1 MLIANWIYIGPEEKG
16 RELMTPIFDI
26 GPIVANVSVVPY
38 NKLIQIMAF
47 GADANLCVPG
57 KSLATYSVN
66 VWQFS
71 VATYEWAFKK
81 VSDFFAQYPAGR
93 GSSFIFE
100 TFPNQAVL
108 AVPQEKTCYPWR
120 DAKGNLYVQYLIY
133 PS

>member
-1 MLIANWIYIGPEEKG
+1 
-16 RELMTPIFDI
+16 MTPIFDI
-26 GPIVANVSVVPY
+26 GPVVANVSVVPY
-38 NKLIQIMAF
+38 NKLIQTMAF

-66 VWQFS
+66 VRQFS

-120 DAKGNLYVQYLIY
+120 DAKGNLYVLYLIY